1 MTEQMQD
8 HFEKLMEVELA
19 LSLALMADK
28 GDERTIRRGVVDAS
42 KLLTETTD
50 LLRQDYAQMARAQ
63 QAAIDLLTKLRDR
76 GFEKFPGST
85 QRFLPYNAST
95 VITKVIGLLDGSLKM
110 EEGEDECTA

>member
-1 MTEQMQD
+1 MIKNIEELVGIG
-8 HFEKLMEVELA
+8 EKLEKVADQIESPMAYVDFCNAQEALA
-19 LSLALMADK
+19 Q
-28 GDERTIRRGVVDAS
+28 
-42 KLLTETTD
+42 TTNR
-50 LLRQDYAQMARAQ
+50 LREKWLKVSRAQ